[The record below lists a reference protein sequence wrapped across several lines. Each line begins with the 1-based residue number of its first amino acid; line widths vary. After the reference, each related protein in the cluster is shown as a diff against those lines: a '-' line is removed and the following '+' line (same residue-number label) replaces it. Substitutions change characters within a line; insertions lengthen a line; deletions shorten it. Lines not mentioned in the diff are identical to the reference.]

1 MSFFLSSIILNK
13 TWDLNIRDV
22 LIMSKGLGI
31 LTVVSKMFSIAEG
44 KGRAMSRRLFG
55 FIHPRGAAAVT
66 LARGHRVTGGRDT
79 VVHRRFRRLNLST
92 DAVFKSAV
100 IHIAVH

>member
-1 MSFFLSSIILNK
+1 
-13 TWDLNIRDV
+13 
-22 LIMSKGLGI
+22 MSKGLGI

-66 LARGHRVTGGRDT
+66 LARGHRVTGRRDT
-79 VVHRRFRRLNLST
+79 VDVHRRFRRLNLSR